1 MSFTDGK
8 LDCSKNTVI
17 IDYETCWGNSSYLF
31 PSSLIKN
38 NKSNIYFD
46 CEARRNYE
54 DMNQYLNWGIKTMCC
69 ENVISETKS
78 ISVPAY
84 GLLPEEIVIKEVDGK
99 LTVKSAPKVKTST
112 QSNLSLSYILKN
124 VKLDSTTLALG
135 VLILD
140 FVDTENVVIHKVNK
154 GG

>member
-1 MSFTDGK
+1 MK
-8 LDCSKNTVI
+8 LLKAGEADLNVM
-17 IDYETCWGNSSYLF
+17 IDYETWGLYSQVPRSADKSY
-31 PSSLIKN
+31 
-38 NKSNIYFD
+38 KSNLYFD
-46 CEARRNYE
+46 YESIRNY
-54 DMNQYLNWGIKTMCC
+54 DAMYPYLNWGVKTMCC
-69 ENVISETKS
+69 ENVISEAKS
-78 ISVPAY
+78 ISVAAY

-112 QSNLSLSYILKN
+112 QSNLSLSYTLKN